1 MQVAGRSQAGAC
13 VQALGLLATV
23 MLRHPEHCEAA
34 AAHEAAMAEVI
45 DAMLAHRSSAAV
57 MRQACQLVRNL
68 VVRNTELRRP
78 VLDRGVEPL
87 LRGAKKLPD
96 CDDVATAAL
105 RDLGLAD
112 YNA

>member
-1 MQVAGRSQAGAC
+1 MY

-23 MLRHPEHCEAA
+23 LLRHPEHCEAA
-34 AAHEAAMAEVI
+34 AANEALMGEVV
-45 DAMLAHRSSAAV
+45 DAMLAHRGSASV

-78 VLDRGVEPL
+78 VLDRGVEAV
-87 LRGAKKLPD
+87 LRGAKKLQD
-96 CDDVATAAL
+96 CDDVAIAAL
-105 RDLGLAD
+105 RDLGVAD